1 MIETDKSSKIR
12 PRCEIIVQYVL
23 PAIRAEMA
31 VRMRDEGISQAQIA
45 RILGVTP
52 AAVNQYVKSKRGTAG
67 QDVEVLE
74 VIDDYLEEYRGDP
87 EKLSEHLCDVCNLS
101 LIHIRRCR
109 RLERCRY
116 RWWQADCH

>member
-1 MIETDKSSKIR
+1 MTETDRSSKIR

-31 VRMRDEGISQAQIA
+31 VRMKEEGISQAQIA

-67 QDVEVLE
+67 QDTEVLE
-74 VIDDYLEEYRGDP
+74 VIDDYLEEYKDDP
-87 EKLSEHLCDVCNLS
+87 GALSVHLCDVCNKIKS
-101 LIHIRRCR
+101 L
-109 RLERCRY
+109 LEKRENEPAIDEGC
-116 RWWQADCH
+116 CS

>member
-1 MIETDKSSKIR
+1 MTETDRSSKIR

-31 VRMRDEGISQAQIA
+31 VRMKEEGISQAQIA

-67 QDVEVLE
+67 QDTEVLE
-74 VIDDYLEEYRGDP
+74 VIDDYLEEYKDDP
-87 EKLSEHLCDVCNLS
+87 RALSVHLCDVCNKIKS
-101 LIHIRRCR
+101 L
-109 RLERCRY
+109 LEKREN
-116 RWWQADCH
+116 QAAIDAGCCS

>member
-1 MIETDKSSKIR
+1 MTETDRSSKIR

-31 VRMRDEGISQAQIA
+31 VRMKEEGISQAQIA

-67 QDVEVLE
+67 HDTEVLE
-74 VIDDYLEEYRGDP
+74 VIDNYLEEYKDDP
-87 EKLSEHLCDVCNLS
+87 GALSVHLCDVCNKIKS
-101 LIHIRRCR
+101 L
-109 RLERCRY
+109 LEKRENEPAIDEGC
-116 RWWQADCH
+116 CS

>member
-1 MIETDKSSKIR
+1 MIETGRSSKIR

-31 VRMRDEGISQAQIA
+31 VRMRDEGISQAQIS

-87 EKLSEHLCDVCNLS
+87 EELSEHLCDVCNKIKLV
-101 LIHIRRCR
+101 LDKR
-109 RLERCRY
+109 
-116 RWWQADCH
+116 ADETSPSGCCS

>member
-1 MIETDKSSKIR
+1 M
-12 PRCEIIVQYVL
+12 VLYVL

-52 AAVNQYVKSKRGTAG
+52 AAVNQYVKSKRGAAG

-74 VIDDYLEEYRGDP
+74 VIDDYIEEYKGDP
-87 EKLSEHLCDVCNLS
+87 DKLSEHLCDVCNKIKLV
-101 LIHIRRCR
+101 LDKRA
-109 RLERCRY
+109 
-116 RWWQADCH
+116 ADETSASGCCS

>member
-1 MIETDKSSKIR
+1 MVEPDKSSKIR

-52 AAVNQYVKSKRGTAG
+52 AAVSQYIKSKRGAAG
-67 QDVEVLE
+67 QDIEVLE
-74 VIDDYLEEYRGDP
+74 VIDDFIEEYRNDVD
-87 EKLSEHLCDVCNLS
+87 ELSAHLCDVCNRIQQVLDKRAFNDS
-101 LIHIRRCR
+101 
-109 RLERCRY
+109 
-116 RWWQADCH
+116 QAPGCCS

>member
-1 MIETDKSSKIR
+1 MVETNKSSKIR

-67 QDVEVLE
+67 QDAEVLE
-74 VIDDYLEEYRGDP
+74 VIDDYIEQYRDDP
-87 EKLSEHLCDVCNLS
+87 DQLSAHLCDVCNKIKLV
-101 LIHIRRCR
+101 LDKR
-109 RLERCRY
+109 
-116 RWWQADCH
+116 ADETSPSGCCS

>member
-31 VRMRDEGISQAQIA
+31 VRMQDEGMSQAQIA

-74 VIDDYLEEYRGDP
+74 VIDDYIEKYRGDP
-87 EKLSEHLCDVCNLS
+87 DKLSEHLCDVCNKIKLV
-101 LIHIRRCR
+101 LDKRD
-109 RLERCRY
+109 
-116 RWWQADCH
+116 ADEVSSSSCCS

>member
-1 MIETDKSSKIR
+1 MTEPNKSLKIR

-23 PAIRAEMA
+23 PTIRAEMA

-67 QDVEVLE
+67 QDAEVLE
-74 VIDDYLEEYRGDP
+74 VIDDYIEKYRDDP
-87 EKLSEHLCDVCNLS
+87 DQLSARLCDVCNKIKLV
-101 LIHIRRCR
+101 LDKRD
-109 RLERCRY
+109 
-116 RWWQADCH
+116 ADETSAPDCCS

>member
-1 MIETDKSSKIR
+1 MTETDRSSKIR

-31 VRMRDEGISQAQIA
+31 VRMKEEGISQAQIA

-67 QDVEVLE
+67 QDTEVLE
-74 VIDDYLEEYRGDP
+74 VIDDYLEEYKDDP
-87 EKLSEHLCDVCNLS
+87 DALSVHLCDVCNKIKS
-101 LIHIRRCR
+101 L
-109 RLERCRY
+109 LEKRENEAAIDTGC
-116 RWWQADCH
+116 CS